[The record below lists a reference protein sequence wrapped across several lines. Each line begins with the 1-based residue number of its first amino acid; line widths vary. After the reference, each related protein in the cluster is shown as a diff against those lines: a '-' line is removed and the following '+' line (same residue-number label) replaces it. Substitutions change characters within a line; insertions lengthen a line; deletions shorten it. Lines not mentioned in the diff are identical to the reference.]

1 MKTVLPLQKIAFFI
15 ILGTILL
22 LPLFFLPVTSEYY
35 DFNKNA
41 LLIISSSLLLII
53 LTVSFVADKQVRIV
67 RSPLT
72 MPLFFLLAAWV
83 VSAFLR
89 TPNRFDAFFD
99 PGQTGTVIALVIF
112 FYSAINLV
120 RSKRELELLALFT
133 VLSGVLL
140 SVLGIL
146 WASNLLPQ
154 VLPWEFLKSP
164 VWSPTG
170 SPITSMVFILSLIP
184 FLIIMLVRE
193 KPGTKKALGILVAI
207 LLTVLSSGLIAYR
220 IFKPG
225 SAFRPVFLSQN
236 TSWAIAMR
244 ALEVSPLFGTGPA
257 TYVSSFTRFRPI
269 SYNLTPT
276 WALRFTSSSNY
287 YLQLLT
293 TVGLTGLVVYLFLV
307 YKTVQLFSR
316 ALRSSSE
323 SPVKLLAITSTSTA
337 LILFALQLFLYPT
350 LSLLFLLIAMLVIA
364 TLAFK
369 HLGSS
374 LVHEANIDI
383 VAASDTGARTP
394 ILPWVF
400 LGGAVLFLV
409 PALYQF
415 GRVYAAETL
424 FSKALVF
431 AAANEG
437 RQTYDTLISA
447 MRLNPYKDSYRLA
460 YSQTNLLLANSAA
473 TKKDLTADERNTIT
487 QLIQQSIR
495 EAKNAV
501 AVNPNKASN
510 LENLAAVYRNLL
522 NLAEGADVWALA
534 SYRQAAVLDPVNP
547 NITIN
552 MGGILYAQKNYDEA
566 IRLFQHAVDL
576 KPNHANAYYNLSA
589 AYREKGDFKNAL
601 VNMQSVV
608 GLIDRNS
615 PDYERAVS
623 ELEELRRRAGETT
636 AAQPQGPLPAGTEL
650 EGPSPLPSPI
660 ISPPIELPEELGPET
675 TSSPAPTTGT
685 PTPAPT
691 TTPTVQ

>member
-225 SAFRPVFLSQN
+225 SVFRPVFLSQN
-236 TSWAIAMR
+236 ISW
-244 ALEVSPLFGTGPA
+244 
-257 TYVSSFTRFRPI
+257 
-269 SYNLTPT
+269 
-276 WALRFTSSSNY
+276 
-287 YLQLLT
+287 
-293 TVGLTGLVVYLFLV
+293 
-307 YKTVQLFSR
+307 
-316 ALRSSSE
+316 
-323 SPVKLLAITSTSTA
+323 
-337 LILFALQLFLYPT
+337 
-350 LSLLFLLIAMLVIA
+350 
-364 TLAFK
+364 
-369 HLGSS
+369 
-374 LVHEANIDI
+374 
-383 VAASDTGARTP
+383 
-394 ILPWVF
+394 
-400 LGGAVLFLV
+400 
-409 PALYQF
+409 
-415 GRVYAAETL
+415 
-424 FSKALVF
+424 
-431 AAANEG
+431 
-437 RQTYDTLISA
+437 
-447 MRLNPYKDSYRLA
+447 
-460 YSQTNLLLANSAA
+460 
-473 TKKDLTADERNTIT
+473 
-487 QLIQQSIR
+487 
-495 EAKNAV
+495 
-501 AVNPNKASN
+501 
-510 LENLAAVYRNLL
+510 
-522 NLAEGADVWALA
+522 
-534 SYRQAAVLDPVNP
+534 
-547 NITIN
+547 
-552 MGGILYAQKNYDEA
+552 
-566 IRLFQHAVDL
+566 
-576 KPNHANAYYNLSA
+576 
-589 AYREKGDFKNAL
+589 
-601 VNMQSVV
+601 
-608 GLIDRNS
+608 
-615 PDYERAVS
+615 
-623 ELEELRRRAGETT
+623 
-636 AAQPQGPLPAGTEL
+636 
-650 EGPSPLPSPI
+650 
-660 ISPPIELPEELGPET
+660 
-675 TSSPAPTTGT
+675 
-685 PTPAPT
+685 
-691 TTPTVQ
+691 